1 MTTTII
7 MSGQSVFDLSKKEQ
21 VKWYNSW
28 EHRHAEYEY
37 EDEMRWGSKKW
48 DEDYLY
54 SWEFIKPKDDY
65 EFQESSDDSSGED
78 SQSEE
83 EDYDEYFDTF

>member
-37 EDEMRWGSKKW
+37 EDE
-48 DEDYLY
+48 D
-54 SWEFIKPKDDY
+54 
-65 EFQESSDDSSGED
+65 
-78 SQSEE
+78 
-83 EDYDEYFDTF
+83 